1 MDTRTTPAPPHA
13 EYFPPERPASLPG
26 RWIDSVIEDLAQLR
40 AFWPVVQNM
49 VVQDLRVR
57 YQRSVLGF
65 LWTLL
70 NPILM
75 MATLTVVFANLL
87 GLGGDWRKHA
97 IYIFAG
103 QVPWLFLAGSLNDC
117 ALCIILNEGLIR
129 KIYLPKLI
137 FPLNRVLFHLVNFV
151 LSLGALFLLLIPI
164 GAQFYWPMLMLPV
177 SILLFACF
185 MLGLGILIAVLNTF
199 YRDCSHLVGV
209 VLQAWYFMT
218 PIIYE
223 AKLYQTNP
231 WFLSLNP
238 AYAFIRQFHMI
249 IRDGVWP
256 DPTTILISLG
266 LALASLGAG
275 YAAYKVQEKKLV
287 FRL

>member
-1 MDTRTTPAPPHA
+1 M
-13 EYFPPERPASLPG
+13 EYFPPQRTPG
-26 RWIDSVIEDLAQLR
+26 FPHRWVEGLVDDIDQLR
-40 AFWPVVQNM
+40 RFWPVVQNM

-65 LWTLL
+65 FWTLL

-75 MATLTVVFANLL
+75 MATMTVVFANLL
-87 GLGGDWRKHA
+87 GVGNDWKLYA
-97 IYIFAG
+97 IYIFSG

-117 ALCIILNEGLIR
+117 AFCIIQNEGLIR

-137 FPLNRVLFHLVNFV
+137 FPLNRVLFNLVNFV
-151 LSLGALFLLLIPI
+151 LSLTALFLLLVPM
-164 GAQFYWPMLMLPV
+164 GARFHWPMLLLPV
-177 SILLFACF
+177 SIGLFACF
-185 MLGLGILIAVLNTF
+185 LFGFGILVAVLNTF

-209 VLQAWYFMT
+209 FLQAWYFTT

-223 AKLYQTNP
+223 AQLYKTNP
-231 WFLSLNP
+231 WFLTLNP

-249 IRDGVWP
+249 IRDGMWP
-256 DPTTILISLG
+256 DPATMLISTC
-266 LALASLGAG
+266 LAIVSLGAG
-275 YAAYKVQEKKLV
+275 YAAYKVHEKKLV